1 MTVNRGWTSAGLRT
15 VGDDPA
21 LWTVAQA
28 AAFLG
33 PPILTVREVRNL
45 VRIFSLEP
53 VGKRRVTLVGQSGRH
68 ARVYQAEE
76 FIRAYD
82 AIQRT
87 ADL

>member
-1 MTVNRGWTSAGLRT
+1 MNSRGWTSRGLKT
-15 VGDDPA
+15 VGDDPK

-28 AAFLG
+28 ACLLG
-33 PPILTVREVRNL
+33 PPNLSVREVRNL
-45 VRIFSLEP
+45 VHIFNIEP
-53 VGKRRVTLVGQSGRH
+53 VGKRRVTAEGQSGRH
-68 ARVYQAEE
+68 ARVYEAGE